1 MKLFSTIM
9 RTGRRLRRADEG
21 QALVEFALIM
31 PFLLLFIVG
40 IVEFGRAWNLHQV
53 VTDAAREG
61 ARRGA
66 IYDPVVTPDSVHQT
80 VMKAL
85 RAAGADTTKAT
96 VGIVDGGE
104 GQPITVNVGLR
115 YRFMFFGALKQWTTG
130 ESTITL
136 ATSVTMRNE

>member
-1 MKLFSTIM
+1 MKLASRIAHF
-9 RTGRRLRRADEG
+9 GGGLRRAEEG

-31 PFLLLFIVG
+31 PFLLLFIIG

-66 IYDPVVTPDSVHQT
+66 IYDPSVTVDTVTNT
-80 VMKAL
+80 VMDAL
-85 RAAGADTTKAT
+85 RAAGANTANAR
-96 VGIVDGGE
+96 VVVADGAAGE
-104 GQPITVNVGLR
+104 PITVGVELD
-115 YRFMFFGALKQWTTG
+115 YRFIFFGALKKWTTG